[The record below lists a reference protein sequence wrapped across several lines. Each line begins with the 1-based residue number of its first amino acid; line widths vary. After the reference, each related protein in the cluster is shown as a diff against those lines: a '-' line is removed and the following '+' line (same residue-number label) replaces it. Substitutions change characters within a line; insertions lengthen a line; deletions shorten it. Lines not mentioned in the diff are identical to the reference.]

1 MFRYILDRI
10 VAMFLTLFIIV
21 SIAFM
26 VVRLMPGSVYEMGGD
41 LSQTVI
47 DALNAKYHF
56 DEPIIKQYGYFLQNI
71 FLHWDW
77 GTSAKMRP
85 NVPVFE
91 ILRDRIPIT
100 LQINLISLFAAL
112 PVGMAAGIIAAI
124 KKNTIIDHLVSLM
137 VVLSQ
142 QVCSTSWDLR
152 RVCSRLFTMFPQKV
166 CFGGSL
172 CLCRS

>member
-77 GTSAKMRP
+77 GTSAKS
-85 NVPVFE
+85 VQTYQY
-91 ILRDRIPIT
+91 LRFCVT
-100 LQINLISLFAAL
+100 GF
-112 PVGMAAGIIAAI
+112 
-124 KKNTIIDHLVSLM
+124 
-137 VVLSQ
+137 
-142 QVCSTSWDLR
+142 
-152 RVCSRLFTMFPQKV
+152 RL
-166 CFGGSL
+166 
-172 CLCRS
+172 LCRST